1 MANKLINAT
10 GEILSNMKE
19 RLYKRSDPEFRYSLF
34 RVLGALSFSIYLL
47 FSYFDYGRSILGSET
62 ALWLGISLG
71 LYMLFAVTSMAWIFN
86 RPGVSHFR
94 RMLTIVADCA
104 VTFCMLYF
112 GRQATTVMLMLFPW
126 ILLVNGLCY
135 GARYLVHAGSISL
148 ITLLLLILNND
159 FWRQHLIF
167 GVGVLITVLIMTA
180 VGYFHTVKQR
190 LSKRSD
196 SEHEQ
201 AIIRIVIASIAAFYF
216 IIKWFNSTGE
226 AQIALQK
233 PVIALSIALALSL
246 AIFAS
251 ILISP
256 GKFITRRAF
265 GTLVDLGT
273 VTYVMLW
280 SGETGTPLIAVFL
293 WVTMGNGFR
302 YGIPYLYASTVLS
315 ILGFLIVY
323 FFNPFWNMH
332 TIVSISILIIL
343 LALPLY
349 MSVLLRKLNLA
360 IQAAMQAN
368 AAKTQFLANMSHDLR
383 TPLNGVIGLSD
394 LLMDTNL
401 NREQREYA
409 GKIQTSAHLLL
420 DLIQK
425 VLDISKIEAGK
436 VANEIRQF
444 DLHGLIGQI
453 TVIFESQAEEKGLV
467 FKVNISPSVP
477 FMLRGDDVHLKQVL
491 VNLLGNA
498 VKFTKQGH
506 VLLRVDLVEQL
517 GDRHKIRFEVSDTG
531 IGIAEDKQ
539 KIIFERFQQADNSV
553 TRAYGGSGLGTA
565 IAKQLVEL
573 MGGSIGLKSHE
584 GVGTTFWFELPFTAS
599 DELASAR
606 NRVPYDANLVIFSS
620 EAHYQDI
627 KSFLAGWGIASINV
641 AMLHQL
647 LAVLIDLRKE
657 DKRLVLI
664 LDDAILDISVNT
676 FTELVYKSVPKNQ
689 LSLILYNGSLRPIA
703 VEEYIDSGF
712 SAVLRKPL
720 DKTLLYNA
728 LHMAL
733 IGHFSSENVVPLA
746 DYYQQKVATRLR
758 ILVAED
764 NPINQLV
771 IGRILEKAGHEVIMV
786 QDGDQALDLL
796 ERENFEMLILD
807 MNMPK
812 VSGVDVA
819 KTYKFMRPRSK
830 TLIILLTA
838 DATPEARQACYEA
851 GADRYLTK
859 PVEAKRLL
867 TIMAELVEKRY
878 KSRSSE
884 GESVERPGSA
894 PANILDF
901 SVIDKLLDM
910 NIEELFFQD
919 LLESFRSQ
927 GDKHLAKLRE
937 ALDEGDYP
945 AFMESLLFFS
955 NSAADLGAVGLL
967 GLCKQVSQTKPYA
980 LQELVKQ
987 NWLQSLEAIFVQ
999 TCSLMAQRMAGLSS
1013 DRSAN

>member
-1 MANKLINAT
+1 MANKLINT
-10 GEILSNMKE
+10 VGEILNTTKE

-34 RVLGALSFSIYLL
+34 RLLGAFSFSVYLL
-47 FSYFDYGRSILGSET
+47 FSYFDHGLEFVGPDS

-71 LYMLFAVTSMAWIFN
+71 LYMTFAAASTAWVYN
-86 RPGVSHFR
+86 LPGVSHSR
-94 RMLTIVADCA
+94 RVLTMVADCA
-104 VTFCMLYF
+104 ATFCILYF
-112 GRQATTVMLMLFPW
+112 GRQATMMMLMLFPW
-126 ILLVNGLCY
+126 ILLANGLCY
-135 GARYLVHAGSISL
+135 GTRYLVQAGSISL
-148 ITLLLLILNND
+148 VALSMLILNSD
-159 FWRQHLIF
+159 FWQRHLIF
-167 GVGVLITVLIMTA
+167 GVGVLMTVLIMTA
-180 VGYFHTVKQR
+180 VGYFYTVKEK

-216 IIKWFNSTGE
+216 VIKWFNASGE

-233 PVIALSIALALSL
+233 PVIALSVALVLSL

-251 ILISP
+251 ILVSP
-256 GKFITRRAF
+256 GKLVVRRVF
-265 GTLVDLGT
+265 GMLVDLGT

-315 ILGFLIVY
+315 LVGFLIVY
-323 FFNPFWNMH
+323 FFNPFWNAH
-332 TIVSISILIIL
+332 AIVSVSVLIIL

-360 IQAAMQAN
+360 IHAAIQAN

-436 VANEIRQF
+436 VVNEDRHF
-444 DLHGLIGQI
+444 DLHGLVGQLS
-453 TVIFESQAEEKGLV
+453 VIFESQAEEKGLA

-498 VKFTKQGH
+498 VKFTKHGH
-506 VLLRVDLVEQL
+506 VLLRVDLMEEL
-517 GDRHKIRFEVSDTG
+517 GDRQKIRFEVSDTG
-531 IGIAEDKQ
+531 IGIPESKQ
-539 KIIFERFQQADNSV
+539 KIIFERFQQADNSI

-573 MGGSIGLKSHE
+573 MGGSIGLKSQE
-584 GVGTTFWFELPFTAS
+584 GVGTTFWFDLPFKAS
-599 DELASAR
+599 GEPVSAR
-606 NRVPYDANLVIFSS
+606 SRLAYDANLVIFSR
-620 EAHYQDI
+620 EAHYQEI
-627 KSFLAGWGIASINV
+627 RSFVSGWGIDSINV
-641 AMLHQL
+641 DALHKLLAML
-647 LAVLIDLRKE
+647 VELRKE
-657 DKRLVLI
+657 DKRLVLVVDDVL
-664 LDDAILDISVNT
+664 LDVSVNT

-689 LSLILYNGSLRPIA
+689 LSLILYNASLRPI
-703 VEEYIDSGF
+703 VPDEYIDSGF
-712 SAVLRKPL
+712 SAVLHKPL

-733 IGHFSSENVVPLA
+733 IGHFPSENVVPLA

-771 IGRILEKAGHEVIMV
+771 IGRILEKAGHDVVMV
-786 QDGDQALDLL
+786 QDGDQALDIL
-796 ERENFEMLILD
+796 ERDNFEMLILD

-819 KTYKFMRPRSK
+819 KTYKFMRPRSR

-878 KSRSSE
+878 RNKAIQTDGAE
-884 GESVERPGSA
+884 KAENFPVD
-894 PANILDF
+894 IVDF
-901 SVIDKLLDM
+901 SVIDKLLGM
-910 NIEELFFQD
+910 NIEETFFQD
-919 LLESFRSQ
+919 LLESFKSQ
-927 GDKHLAKLRE
+927 GGKHVAKLRE
-937 ALDEGDYP
+937 CLDREDYP
-945 AFMESLLFFS
+945 GFMESLLFLR
-955 NSAADLGAVGLL
+955 NSAADLGAVGLFA
-967 GLCKQVSQTKPYA
+967 LCKQVCQIKPYK
-980 LQELVKQ
+980 LRELAGQ
-987 NWLQSLEAIFVQ
+987 NWLQNLEATFVQ
-999 TCSLMAQRMAGLSS
+999 TCSLMARRIKGLSS
-1013 DRSAN
+1013 DRSIS

>member
-1 MANKLINAT
+1 MASKLINAT
-10 GEILSNMKE
+10 GEILYRVKE

-34 RVLGALSFSIYLL
+34 RLLAAFSFSIYLL
-47 FSYFDYGRSILGSET
+47 FSYFDHGLDFVET
-62 ALWLGISLG
+62 ETFLWLGVSVG
-71 LYMLFAVTSMAWIFN
+71 LYMLFAISSAVWMFSH
-86 RPGVSHFR
+86 PGTPYFPL
-94 RMLTIVADCA
+94 LTTIADCA
-104 VTFCMLYF
+104 VAFGTLYF
-112 GRQATTVMLMLFPW
+112 GQQATMILLILFPW
-126 ILLVNGLCY
+126 ILLANGLCY
-135 GARYLVHAGSISL
+135 GARYLVNAGSLSL
-148 ITLLLLILNND
+148 ITLSALILNSG
-159 FWRQHLIF
+159 FWQRHLVF
-167 GVGVLITVLIMTA
+167 SVGVLTTVLVMTA
-180 VGYFHTVKQR
+180 VGYFYTVRER

-201 AIIRIVIASIAAFYF
+201 AIIRIVIASLAAFYF
-216 IIKWFNSTGE
+216 VMKWFNAQGE
-226 AQIALQK
+226 VQAALQK
-233 PVIALSIALALSL
+233 PVIALSVGLILSL
-246 AIFAS
+246 AIFVS

-256 GKFITRRAF
+256 GKFIVRRAF
-265 GTLVDLGT
+265 GMLVDLGT

-280 SGETGTPLIAVFL
+280 SGEAGTPLIAVFL

-315 ILGFLIVY
+315 ILGFMVVY
-323 FFNPFWNMH
+323 FFSPFWNAH
-332 TIVSISILIIL
+332 TVVSISVLIIL

-360 IQAAMQAN
+360 IQVAMQAS

-436 VANEIRQF
+436 VTNEDRHF
-444 DLHGLIGQI
+444 DLHELINQVS
-453 TVIFESQAEEKGLV
+453 VIFESQAEEKGLV

-477 FMLRGDDVHLKQVL
+477 FMLKGDDVHLKQVL

-498 VKFTKQGH
+498 VKFTQQGH
-506 VLLRVDLVEQL
+506 ITLRIDIGETL
-517 GDRHKIRFEVSDTG
+517 GDRQRIRFEVHDTG
-531 IGIAEDKQ
+531 IGIPESKQ
-539 KIIFERFQQADNSV
+539 KIIFERFQQADNSI
-553 TRAYGGSGLGTA
+553 TRTYGGSGLGTA

-573 MGGSIGLKSHE
+573 MGGSIGLKSQE
-584 GVGTTFWFELPFTAS
+584 GIGTTFWFELPFITLTDLAPARGWATS
-599 DELASAR
+599 DF
-606 NRVPYDANLVIFSS
+606 NLVIFSN
-620 EAHYQDI
+620 EAHYGEI
-627 KSFLAGWGIASINV
+627 KSFLGGWAIDSINIGI
-641 AMLHQL
+641 LHQL
-647 LAVLIDLRKE
+647 LASLIELGKE

-664 LDDAILDISVNT
+664 LDDSVLDISVNA
-676 FTELVYKSVPKNQ
+676 FTELVFKSAPKNR
-689 LSLILYNGSLRPIA
+689 LSLILYNGSLRPIV

-712 SAVLRKPL
+712 SAVLHKPL
-720 DKTLLYNA
+720 NKTLLYNA

-733 IGHFSSENVVPLA
+733 IGYFSSENVVPLA
-746 DYYQQKVATRLR
+746 DYYQQKISTRLR

-786 QDGDQALDLL
+786 QDGDQALDML
-796 ERENFEMLILD
+796 EKDSFEMLILD

-867 TIMAELVEKRY
+867 TIMAEIVEKRY
-878 KSRSSE
+878 KKDEKKTANSQ
-884 GESVERPGSA
+884 VN
-894 PANILDF
+894 NILDF
-901 SVIDKLLDM
+901 SVIDKLLSM
-910 NIEELFFQD
+910 NVEETFFQD
-919 LLESFRSQ
+919 LLGSFRSQ
-927 GDKHLAKLRE
+927 GSKHIAGMHE
-937 ALDEGDYP
+937 SLDEGDYP
-945 AFMESLLFFS
+945 GFMESVRFLR
-955 NSAADLGAVGLL
+955 NSAADLGAIGLL
-967 GLCKQVSQTKPYA
+967 EICKQASLIKPYK
-980 LQELVKQ
+980 LRELADQ
-987 NWLQSLEAIFVQ
+987 AWLQNLEATFTQ
-999 TCSLMAQRMAGLSS
+999 TCFLMTQRISGLSS
-1013 DRSAN
+1013 DRSIS